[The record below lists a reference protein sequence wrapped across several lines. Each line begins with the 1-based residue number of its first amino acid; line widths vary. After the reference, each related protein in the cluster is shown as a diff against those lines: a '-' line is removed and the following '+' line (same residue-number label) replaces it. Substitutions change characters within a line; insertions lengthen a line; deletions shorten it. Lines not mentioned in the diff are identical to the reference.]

1 MKTKFT
7 FRSIAF
13 MMAAFI
19 LASCAMG
26 KGDRRN
32 NNLEQAVLTR
42 LDTIPNVE
50 YVGMSDVHTLDNDSL
65 QSVVIYYVT
74 DSVGNRIERNSR
86 VTTNYD
92 CSEIFAWEDLDSTV
106 LEDTK
111 QMVSKKL
118 EEKGINMDGSLI
130 DALIELKKR

>member
-19 LASCAMG
+19 LASCAMS

-86 VTTNYD
+86 VTTNDD

>member
-1 MKTKFT
+1 MKTKLT

-13 MMAAFI
+13 MMVASI
-19 LASCAMG
+19 LASYAMG

-50 YVGMSDVHTLDNDSL
+50 YVGMSNVHTLDNDSL

-74 DSVGNRIERNSR
+74 DSVGNRIEHNSR
-86 VTTNYD
+86 VTTNDD